1 MVLIEILWSS
11 NSSWSAQDAN
21 AQLLEHEAWNRITGL
36 DWFLS
41 PWKSVGDHSKGL
53 FTHLHR
59 RMSDNYAFYGANG
72 IYSDIRGGGRVC
84 LLWFNDLID
93 IREFA
98 ENGRD
103 FYGLVQEGQEIA
115 VKRLSKNSRQGL
127 NKFKNEVGSIADLPQ
142 SKIFGKRNR
151 GFCHL
156 EHSFNLLGHGDYI
169 EGRSSKF
176 IDASVGTPAINLK
189 FYVQI
194 NLGLL
199 CVQCFPYDRPSM
211 HSVVLMLGSQGALCQ
226 PKEPCFLA
234 ERNMMEANSSSG
246 TQSTI

>member
-1 MVLIEILWSS
+1 MVLIEILCSS

-59 RMSDNYAFYGANG
+59 RMSDNYAFYVANG
-72 IYSDIRGGGRVC
+72 IYSDIRGGGSVC

-98 ENGRD
+98 ENGLD

-115 VKRLSKNSRQGL
+115 VKRL
-127 NKFKNEVGSIADLPQ
+127 
-142 SKIFGKRNR
+142 GKRNR
-151 GFCHL
+151 GFCHP

-189 FYVQI
+189 FY
-194 NLGLL
+194 
-199 CVQCFPYDRPSM
+199 PSM

>member
-21 AQLLEHEAWNRITGL
+21 LELEILHEAWNRITGL

-41 PWKSVGDHSKGL
+41 QWKSVGDHSKGL

-72 IYSDIRGGGRVC
+72 IYSDIRGGGSVC

-98 ENGRD
+98 ENGLD

-127 NKFKNEVGSIADLPQ
+127 NEFKNEVGSIADLPQ

-151 GFCHL
+151 GFCHP

-189 FYVQI
+189 FY
-194 NLGLL
+194 
-199 CVQCFPYDRPSM
+199 P
-211 HSVVLMLGSQGALCQ
+211 GALCQ